1 MAGDTP
7 GSEARVTRTNRR
19 SIVQTL
25 RRPLGERGSARAR
38 VGRTW
43 QGEVITSRSQQ
54 GFIIGS
60 DLELCVDGIR
70 IFELEPVEFESTL
83 FEIYY

>member
-1 MAGDTP
+1 M
-7 GSEARVTRTNRR
+7 
-19 SIVQTL
+19 
-25 RRPLGERGSARAR
+25 
-38 VGRTW
+38 GRTW

-54 GFIIGS
+54 GFNIGS

-83 FEIYY
+83 FEIYYGLKN